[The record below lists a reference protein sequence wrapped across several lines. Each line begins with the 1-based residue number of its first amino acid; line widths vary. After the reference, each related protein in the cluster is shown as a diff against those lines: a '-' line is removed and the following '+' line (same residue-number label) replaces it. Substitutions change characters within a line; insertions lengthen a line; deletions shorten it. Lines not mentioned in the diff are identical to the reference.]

1 MKKLL
6 LVCSL
11 AFVGMSFLTEKQLS
25 SQSTEEGIQFQ
36 SLSLED
42 AKKQSLKSGKLIFI
56 DAYASWCGPCK
67 RMAATSFKNR
77 EVGKVYNEQFINL
90 KIDCEKDADGPE
102 LARMYKVKAYP
113 TLLVIDGNG
122 KLIKEVVGMQMED
135 GLLALA
141 NSLKKKK

>member
-11 AFVGMSFLTEKQLS
+11 AFVGMSFLTEKQVPK
-25 SQSTEEGIQFQ
+25 QTNDEEGIRFQ
-36 SLSLED
+36 QISLED
-42 AKKQSLKSGKLIFI
+42 AKKQSLKTGKLIFI

-67 RMAATSFKNR
+67 RMAATSFKNK
-77 EVGKVYNEQFINL
+77 EVGEVYNKQFINL
-90 KIDCEKDADGPE
+90 KIDCEKDTDGPE

-141 NSLKKKK
+141 NSLKKK

>member
-6 LVCSL
+6 LICSL
-11 AFVGMSFLTEKQLS
+11 AFVGMSFLTEKETS

-36 SLSLED
+36 TLSLED

-67 RMAATSFKNR
+67 RMAATSFKNQ

>member
-6 LVCSL
+6 LICSL
-11 AFVGMSFLTEKQLS
+11 AFVGMSFLTEKETS

-36 SLSLED
+36 TLSLED

-67 RMAATSFKNR
+67 RMAATSFKNL

-90 KIDCEKDADGPE
+90 KDKLETLDV
-102 LARMYKVKAYP
+102 VKA
-113 TLLVIDGNG
+113 TLLNVNYEFYVSSSVK
-122 KLIKEVVGMQMED
+122 KL
-135 GLLALA
+135 L
-141 NSLKKKK
+141 NFNYY

>member
-11 AFVGMSFLTEKQLS
+11 AFVGMSFLTDKQPS
-25 SQSTEEGIQFQ
+25 SQTAEEGIQFQ
-36 SLSLED
+36 SVSLEE

-67 RMAATSFKNR
+67 RMAATSFKNP

-122 KLIKEVVGMQMED
+122 RLIKEVVGMQMED

>member
-11 AFVGMSFLTEKQLS
+11 AFVGMSFLTDKQPS
-25 SQSTEEGIQFQ
+25 SQTAEEGIQFQ
-36 SLSLED
+36 SVSLEE

-67 RMAATSFKNR
+67 RMAATSFKNP

-90 KIDCEKDADGPE
+90 KIDCEKDEDGPE

>member
-67 RMAATSFKNR
+67 RMAATSFKNL

-90 KIDCEKDADGPE
+90 KIDCEKDADE
-102 LARMYKVKAYP
+102 CDN
-113 TLLVIDGNG
+113 I
-122 KLIKEVVGMQMED
+122 
-135 GLLALA
+135 
-141 NSLKKKK
+141 

>member
-6 LVCSL
+6 LICSL
-11 AFVGMSFLTEKQLS
+11 AFVGMSFLTEKETS

-36 SLSLED
+36 TLSLED

-67 RMAATSFKNR
+67 RMAATSFKNL

>member
-6 LVCSL
+6 LICSL
-11 AFVGMSFLTEKQLS
+11 AFVGMSFLTEKQHS

-36 SLSLED
+36 TLSIED

-67 RMAATSFKNR
+67 RMAATSFKNQ

>member
-1 MKKLL
+1 
-6 LVCSL
+6 
-11 AFVGMSFLTEKQLS
+11 
-25 SQSTEEGIQFQ
+25 
-36 SLSLED
+36 
-42 AKKQSLKSGKLIFI
+42 
-56 DAYASWCGPCK
+56 
-67 RMAATSFKNR
+67 MAATSFKNQ

>member
-6 LVCSL
+6 LISSL
-11 AFVGMSFLTEKQLS
+11 AFVGMSFFTEKQLPI
-25 SQSTEEGIQFQ
+25 QSTEEGIQFQ
-36 SLSLED
+36 TLSLED

-67 RMAATSFKNR
+67 RMAATSFKNQ
-77 EVGKVYNEQFINL
+77 EVGKVFNEQFINL

-102 LARMYKVKAYP
+102 LARMYKVRAYP